1 LHGNVNH
8 PLAGIHRRKKEMR
21 TLSKVFMTLSAL
33 SFAVPAFAQ
42 GGEAANPTN
51 WVAALTGIAMAIAAA
66 GCGLGQGRAAA
77 AATEGIARNPSAKAA
92 IQVALIIGLAFIESL
107 AIYTLLVIFVKMK

>member
-1 LHGNVNH
+1 
-8 PLAGIHRRKKEMR
+8 MR
-21 TLSKVFMTLSAL
+21 TVMRAL
-33 SFAVPAFAQ
+33 SVVFAVIAAMLFAVPAFAQ
-42 GGEAANPTN
+42 GGTAASGSN
-51 WVAALTGIAMAIAAA
+51 WVAVAAGIAMAIAAA

-107 AIYTLLVIFVKMK
+107 AIYTLLVIFVKM

>member
-1 LHGNVNH
+1 
-8 PLAGIHRRKKEMR
+8 MR
-21 TLSKVFMTLSAL
+21 ILSKVFMTLSAL

-42 GGEAANPTN
+42 GGEAAGTN
-51 WVAALTGIAMAIAAA
+51 WVAGLTGIAMAIAAA

>member
-1 LHGNVNH
+1 
-8 PLAGIHRRKKEMR
+8 MR
-21 TLSKVFMTLSAL
+21 VLSKLFMTLSAL
-33 SFAVPAFAQ
+33 SFALPAFAQ
-42 GGEAANPTN
+42 GEGAANPTN
-51 WVAALTGIAMAIAAA
+51 WVAVATGIAMAIASA
-66 GCGLGQGRAAA
+66 GCGVGQGKAAA

>member
-1 LHGNVNH
+1 
-8 PLAGIHRRKKEMR
+8 MR
-21 TLSKVFMTLSAL
+21 ILSKVFMTLSAL

-42 GGEAANPTN
+42 GGEAASTN
-51 WVAALTGIAMAIAAA
+51 WVAAATGIAMAIAAA

>member
-8 PLAGIHRRKKEMR
+8 PLAAIHRRKKEMR

-42 GGEAANPTN
+42 GGEAAGTN
-51 WVAALTGIAMAIAAA
+51 WVAAATGIAMAIAAA

>member
-1 LHGNVNH
+1 
-8 PLAGIHRRKKEMR
+8 MR
-21 TLSKVFMTLSAL
+21 ILSKVFMTLSAL
-33 SFAVPAFAQ
+33 SLAVPAFAQ
-42 GGEAANPTN
+42 GGEAAGSTN

>member
-1 LHGNVNH
+1 
-8 PLAGIHRRKKEMR
+8 MR
-21 TLSKVFMTLSAL
+21 ILSKVFMTLSAL

-77 AATEGIARNPSAKAA
+77 AATEGIARLR
-92 IQVALIIGLAFIESL
+92 QGLLTVRPLQEYHQS
-107 AIYTLLVIFVKMK
+107 VISNE